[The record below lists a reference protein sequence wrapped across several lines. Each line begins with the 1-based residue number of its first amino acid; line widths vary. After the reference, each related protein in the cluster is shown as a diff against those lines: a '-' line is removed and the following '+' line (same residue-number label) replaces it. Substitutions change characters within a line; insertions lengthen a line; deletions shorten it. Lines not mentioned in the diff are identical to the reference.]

1 MVYLTLSLAIILFVF
16 CMDRFE
22 VVNKVRDVIGI
33 SREAHTLIRSSEF
46 TDEQKESRV
55 QQAAVKTLSL
65 FFSISVRV
73 AVTVLLPLALVYLV
87 SLTGL
92 YSVDQAIAQGSD
104 PVFIIV
110 STIVM
115 ALMFYFMS

>member
-1 MVYLTLSLAIILFVF
+1 MIYLILGLAILLFVF
-16 CMDRFE
+16 CMDRFG

-33 SREAHTLIRSSEF
+33 SREVHTIIRSSEI
-46 TDEQKESRV
+46 TDDQKESRV

-65 FFSISVRV
+65 FLSILVRV
-73 AVTVLLPLALVYLV
+73 AGTGLCPLALVYLV
-87 SLTGL
+87 SLTGVF
-92 YSVDQAIAQGSD
+92 SMDQAVAQGSD

-115 ALMFYFMS
+115 ALIFYFKP